1 MCANNTNYNFTLFN
15 NKCYYLSTATGEES
29 LNWFRAREFCQNI
42 GSDLVSIHSGKELE
56 YIVSLVKIYYYYFCF
71 ILLVCNLKTQ
81 KLKC

>member
-56 YIVSLVKIYYYYFCF
+56 YIVSLVKIY
-71 ILLVCNLKTQ
+71 L
-81 KLKC
+81 